1 MHIPRGLGISLGPG
15 GGHLG
20 SLPVRTF
27 CQDTIFKCAK
37 KPSEAC
43 FAPCFMVLES
53 LWKCRQSGDCTAGSV
68 LEGHLH
74 PDMVCSWGAL
84 WVTPVFIQKSVLV
97 HTNADV
103 QRPTSS
109 MLTSGPL
116 VSFPGTDS
124 SYSEIVP

>member
-1 MHIPRGLGISLGPG
+1 MNVEVRGGQFYAYTTWSGDLTGPRRGTSGIF
-15 GGHLG
+15 
-20 SLPVRTF
+20 T
-27 CQDTIFKCAK
+27 CQDILPRHLELLKKIFKCAK
-37 KPSEAC
+37 KPSEA
-43 FAPCFMVLES
+43 FFVPCFVVLKS

-103 QRPTSS
+103 
-109 MLTSGPL
+109 
-116 VSFPGTDS
+116 
-124 SYSEIVP
+124 